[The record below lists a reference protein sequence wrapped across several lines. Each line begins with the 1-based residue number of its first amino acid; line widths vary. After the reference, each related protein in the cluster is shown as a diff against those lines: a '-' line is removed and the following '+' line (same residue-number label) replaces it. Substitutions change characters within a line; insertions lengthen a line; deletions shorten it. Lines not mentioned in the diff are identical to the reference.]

1 MSRKACRALI
11 VALVLLS
18 GCGQSPEASVP
29 TIVVPTIVVP
39 TIDLAPR
46 ATATS
51 EPLSGIQPPGEGF
64 GQGGPAV
71 SQPPGEAAPV
81 AETPAAAEAAAPT
94 PDVGQGQGTPGDAAA
109 AATIFPLTDDA
120 TSVLDLSGQGDMT
133 NYSSQLSA
141 EEIMEY
147 YRQVLGS
154 EGATERELLTVLTD
168 QTFSMVFDGWPAA
181 GGKAVVI
188 QGTPLGPDTMNVNIR
203 LESV

>member
-51 EPLSGIQPPGEGF
+51 EPLSGI
-64 GQGGPAV
+64 
-71 SQPPGEAAPV
+71 QPPGEAAPV